1 MNLGSSVLEAFSEGA
16 TLGVVFLAVE
26 VLSAPANT
34 PFDWSNMPLVG
45 KVPEAVGLLSQLPA
59 TSLFI
64 SLLVLAVLL
73 QIIQSLTQYINLTSI
88 GYFSARCRTLVTARI
103 HAQVLS
109 SAFPVAVAIKLETSP
124 ITPVTGL
131 ERSVSGSN

>member
-34 PFDWSNMPLVG
+34 PFDWSNMPFVG

-73 QIIQSLTQYINLTSI
+73 QIIQSLTQ
-88 GYFSARCRTLVTARI
+88 R
-103 HAQVLS
+103 
-109 SAFPVAVAIKLETSP
+109 
-124 ITPVTGL
+124 
-131 ERSVSGSN
+131 